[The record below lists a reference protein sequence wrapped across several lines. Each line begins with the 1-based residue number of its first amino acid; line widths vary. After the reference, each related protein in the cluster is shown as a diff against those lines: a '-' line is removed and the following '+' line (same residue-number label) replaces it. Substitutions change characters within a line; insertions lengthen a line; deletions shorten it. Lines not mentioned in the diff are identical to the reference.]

1 MATIENFV
9 LRFSTQNENSL
20 DRTNEKA
27 KQLRG
32 SFAALGQ
39 VIGGLALGGL
49 IKGAMDLANAMAD
62 LSAATNVSM
71 QAIIGFS
78 NAVAENGGSVDGAN
92 RAIGDF
98 VKTIGSAAEGS
109 GNLQKAFAR
118 VGVTLNDLATLSEED
133 LFRKTLEGLNKIPDA
148 ASRSSL
154 QMQLFGKGLRGV
166 DLKGLNDQLD
176 ENIVKAREQA
186 EAMKAAGDA
195 NQRLQNSYK
204 NLQQGA
210 IQALGPILKLL
221 GEQELTVEAATKLFQ
236 TLGVIMG
243 AIYGAKMIA
252 GMVSLVNLLKTMNV
266 VLKGQV
272 VLQTA
277 LTALGGPKGLALV
290 AASAGAAVAANLA
303 LNQILKENN
312 QELEKSGKIAAGT
325 STAGAGRGGIGGPT
339 AEELAAYR
347 QSQQAVR
354 EVVGANDK
362 AIQESRQRAQEAM
375 ANAER
380 IRALSTA
387 DDIKKIEIQKNFDIA
402 QLKREIQQKEKELGI
417 SLAAEQAAR
426 IKEIQ
431 VQAEV
436 DTNEVRRRL
445 MLERFEEEER
455 QRREIEERIRQI
467 DSQRESA
474 YDTIDALREQTLI
487 LSENS
492 QLSRELVEATDEERR
507 RREQLLAIEQQR
519 RASLQAIKE
528 LTLLPEDERLRREQE
543 INAEYDRRIG
553 LINEESQAIKR
564 REQDFAAGFRDTM
577 RRYEQSLTP
586 LKRGEEFANS
596 VFRNM
601 DSALSNFVNN
611 GKFNFKDFATSVIRD
626 LVLIELRANTVS
638 LFRNVLGAAGSAL
651 GFRAMGGPVTAG
663 QPYVVGERGAELF
676 VPSTSGTIVPNL
688 STSNAGALGGSSNVV
703 YNINAVDA
711 LSFKQ
716 LVARD
721 PSFIYAVTE
730 QGRKSVPSTRR

>member
-1 MATIENFV
+1 MATIENFI
-9 LRFSTQNENSL
+9 LRFSTQNEGSL
-20 DRTNEKA
+20 DRTDEKV
-27 KQLRG
+27 KKLRG
-32 SFAALGQ
+32 SFAALAQ
-39 VIGGLALGGL
+39 VIGGLALGAFINDS
-49 IKGAMDLANAMAD
+49 IKAANAMTDLAD
-62 LSAATNVSM
+62 ATNISLQSIVGLT
-71 QAIIGFS
+71 QAL
-78 NAVAENGGSVDGAN
+78 AANGGTADRARDGISDLVKNLGEAAN
-92 RAIGDF
+92 
-98 VKTIGSAAEGS
+98 GS
-109 GNLQKAFAR
+109 GELQKAFAT
-118 VGVTLNDLATLSEED
+118 VGVSLEDLRTLSEED
-133 LFRKTLEGLNKIPDA
+133 ILRKTIQGLANIPDSA
-148 ASRSSL
+148 RRTSTAFKLMGESV
-154 QMQLFGKGLRGV
+154 KGV
-166 DLKGLNDQLD
+166 DIVSLNRQLD
-176 ENIVKAREQA
+176 DSIRNSRDSA
-186 EAMKAAGDA
+186 EATRAAADA
-195 NQRLQNSYK
+195 NRRLTESIN
-204 NLQQGA
+204 NLKQGA
-210 IQALGPILKLL
+210 VNALEPILKLL
-221 GEQELTVEAATKLFQ
+221 GDQNVSVETATKLFQ
-236 TLGVIMG
+236 TLGAIMG
-243 AIYGAKMIA
+243 VIYGAKMIA
-252 GMVSLVNLLKTMNV
+252 GIVSLVNLLKTMNV

-277 LTALGGPKGLALV
+277 LTALGGPKGLAMI
-290 AASAGAAVAANLA
+290 AASAAAAVSANVA
-303 LNQILKENN
+303 LNQILKQNN

-325 STAGAGRGGIGGPT
+325 STAGAGRGGMGGPT

-347 QSQQAVR
+347 KSQETVR
-354 EVVGANDK
+354 EVVDANEK
-362 AIQESRQRAQEAM
+362 AIQETRQRTIEAG

-380 IRALSTA
+380 ILRLSTA
-387 DDIKKIEIQKNFDIA
+387 NDIKKIEIDRDFEIA
-402 QLKREIQQKEKELGI
+402 KVRREIQQKEKELGI
-417 SLAAEQAAR
+417 NLAAEQAAR

-455 QRREIEERIRQI
+455 QRREIEERIRQV
-467 DSQRESA
+467 DAERQSA
-474 YDTIDALREQTLI
+474 YDTIDVLREQTKI
-487 LSENS
+487 LGENS
-492 QLSRELVEATDEERR
+492 LLSRELVDASDEERR
-507 RREQLLAIEQQR
+507 RKEQILAIEQQR
-519 RASLQAIKE
+519 RASLTDIKR

-553 LINEESQAIKR
+553 LINEESQAIQR

-626 LVLIELRANTVS
+626 LVLIELRANTVA
-638 LFRNVLGAAGSAL
+638 LFRNVLGAAGTAL

-688 STSNAGALGGSSNVV
+688 GTSNAGALGGSSNVV

-721 PSFIYAVTE
+721 PSFIFAVTE